1 MVPAGGFRER
11 KGSSMAKAKK
21 TTKAV
26 AAKKAAQGAQDAK
39 GRKGTPKGRGTAPER
54 PRTHGNAP
62 QGQEK
67 RMGILKAAA
76 VVLEETGKAMNAKE
90 MVEAALAK
98 GLWSTKGK
106 TPAATL
112 YAAIIREIARKGG
125 DARLKKVDRG
135 QFALNA

>member
-1 MVPAGGFRER
+1 MVPASEFRKR
-11 KGSSMAKAKK
+11 RRNMAKAQK

-26 AAKKAAQGAQDAK
+26 DAKNAAKGAQDAK
-39 GRKGTPKGRGTAPER
+39 GRKGTPKGAKAAPER
-54 PRTHGNAP
+54 AVGHGNAP

-67 RMGILKAAA
+67 KMGILKAAV
-76 VVLEETGKAMNAKE
+76 VVLRETGKAMNAKE

-112 YAAIIREIARKGG
+112 YAAIIREIAKKGG
-125 DARLKKVDRG
+125 DARFKKVDRG